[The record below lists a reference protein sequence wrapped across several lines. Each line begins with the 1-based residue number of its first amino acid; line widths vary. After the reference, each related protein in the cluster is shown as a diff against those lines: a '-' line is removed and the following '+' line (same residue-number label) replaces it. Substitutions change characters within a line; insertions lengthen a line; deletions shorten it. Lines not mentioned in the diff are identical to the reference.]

1 MEISQGLDCG
11 HDVPLLEPAKLP
23 DLSSQLNQSD
33 TQRLSFDREGRHLIH
48 QSVSKELRNRVRY
61 RLTAD
66 AVFTWDGPSQSLRG
80 EGITRDISV
89 AGAFIFTRTC
99 PPVGATVELEM
110 FLSSIP
116 TRAKSVQIKTIAKVI
131 RVEHSPT
138 VEGFAAVSQDF
149 QLLFGKFSV
158 SSADLM

>member
-48 QSVSKELRNRVRY
+48 QPVSTELRNRVRY
-61 RLTAD
+61 RLSAN

-99 PPVGATVELEM
+99 PPVGATVELEV

-116 TRAKSVQIKTIAKVI
+116 TRAKAVQIKTIAKVI
-131 RVEHSPT
+131 RVEHSEK
-138 VEGFAAVSQDF
+138 VEGFAAVSKTFSYCLASFLF
-149 QLLFGKFSV
+149 QV
-158 SSADLM
+158 RI